1 MPFLAASASFRAPL
15 GLVIAFILL
24 SATKFLFC
32 TAFKALLN
40 AVDALTGAFLLILVA
55 CLLLVAGLFADA
67 LTAFLGAVCV
77 ALCCC
82 RCLDTVALLLD
93 AVVFLLVGAFFL
105 GAAFLGAALLALDTV
120 ALLLDALVVVL
131 VFLLLEGADL
141 LVVVLLDLVLELVR
155 LDLFCLLLDR
165 RPRRPPLLAIV
176 FLVNTFVVPLNDRA
190 LTG

>member
-1 MPFLAASASFRAPL
+1 MLKGFIFLFGA
-15 GLVIAFILL
+15 

-32 TAFKALLN
+32 TDFRALLN
-40 AVDALTGAFLLILVA
+40 AVDALTGGFLLILVA

-82 RCLDTVALLLD
+82 LCLDTLALLLEG
-93 AVVFLLVGAFFL
+93 AALLAVGAFFL
-105 GAAFLGAALLALDTV
+105 GAAFLGAALLALDTL
-120 ALLLDALVVVL
+120 ALLLDAVVFLLDLGALFLAPEPL
-131 VFLLLEGADL
+131 VFLLRL
-141 LVVVLLDLVLELVR
+141 LLLLALLLLDPAPL
-155 LDLFCLLLDR
+155 LFCLLLAR

-176 FLVNTFVVPLNDRA
+176 FLVYTFVIPFNNRA